1 MLKPLK
7 AIFLL
12 TFFNTAL
19 LSQPGGE
26 YNSYGHHFNYLSI
39 NQFKLWISND
49 GNQFLAPD
57 KNYGDR
63 GGLFWPSG
71 EYANKLFSGY
81 HATMW
86 VGNLNNNFV
95 MPRYALRKFLKP
107 GPVELISEKPDDTRF
122 RIYKVRKNWE
132 KFPFGTIR
140 DQFELDYNE
149 WPVEFG
155 APWEDRNNDGVF
167 TRNLDLPK
175 YYGDEQL
182 WHVSNFADSTF
193 FPFPDLFYGDASLK
207 IEQHTL
213 VYAFNRSNFL
223 NNVAIID
230 LKYIN
235 KDSSPL
241 DSCFILSAG
250 HFLTYSRDDSINKPF
265 CGVDT
270 LLNLMYGYNKTNRHY
285 LYGTPPPAGGLLVLS
300 SKINSDASTELGLYS
315 FTMPLVYD
323 TNYFSFYGIKPATQY
338 YNMSRG
344 LFDNGSPIINPITGK
359 KTRHLFTG
367 YPELNEGWLAKQGI
381 AQGIE
386 NWSIGSTFRYSLGP
400 VTFNPSDT
408 IHIVLAVIAAQGTD
422 NMNSLELLRQ
432 RAKLLKRAYENNFLT
447 PPAPASPEVKIYEE
461 EGKVTLW
468 WNDSAESYDIEDFMI
483 TGQNLNDTTYS
494 FEGYRVWQFAD
505 SLGSEPREIALFDL
519 VNGVTVIE
527 DNIIA
532 NGLAVKAPVIIGKD
546 NGIRRY
552 TSVTKDIF
560 SGGNL
565 IPGLPYYFGVTAY
578 SHNPFSSPSFTESPV
593 KVYTVFPGRKKIDFS
608 SPYSQGESLQAVQT
622 LGSSNNAQVSFKIID
637 PASVKD
643 GIYHITFSGNP
654 KDSVYYSV
662 TNTTTNELVL
672 SSSADFSADT
682 LKKSIQQ
689 GWMVLVND
697 PDRTQMNRLPPE
709 QRPFGISQIYSLSPS
724 GQRDSIVNTGAAALG
739 GWELRSNNIQLIDLY
754 NNIGK
759 SDYEIRFTAQ
769 GSQYYS
775 SGYSGGLEF
784 LLSNDPLAK
793 GRVPFEVWDVTRGK
807 RLKIKIYDNIT
818 PRDTLWTQRNST
830 KDWERFYCFL
840 EPDGI
845 YAEPLASSSGVLSKS
860 DILFGEITLRGSLP
874 PEGTVIRIDTYKQ
887 LMEGDQFTIELKA
900 ADFSDKTTAQQKTG
914 EISVYPNP
922 YIASNRAEWGLGRVM
937 RFTGLPEQAVIRIYT
952 VAGRLVTT
960 LRHDDLYNQY
970 LDWNLTNEQGQR
982 VAGGIYIAHVDMPG
996 IGSKVLKLAV
1006 IPEKEF

>member
-1 MLKPLK
+1 M
-7 AIFLL
+7 
-12 TFFNTAL
+12 
-19 LSQPGGE
+19 
-26 YNSYGHHFNYLSI
+26 
-39 NQFKLWISND
+39 
-49 GNQFLAPD
+49 
-57 KNYGDR
+57 
-63 GGLFWPSG
+63 
-71 EYANKLFSGY
+71 
-81 HATMW
+81 
-86 VGNLNNNFV
+86 
-95 MPRYALRKFLKP
+95 KP
-107 GPVELISEKPDDTRF
+107 GPIELINENATDPRF
-122 RIYKVRKNWE
+122 RVYKIRKNWE
-132 KFPFGTIR
+132 NITYGTIR
-140 DQFELDYNE
+140 DNFELDYNE

-167 TRNLDLPK
+167 TRNLDNPK
-175 YYGDEQL
+175 FLGDEQL
-182 WHVSNFADSTF
+182 WFVSNFGDTNFIPYAGLF
-193 FPFPDLFYGDASLK
+193 FGDAYLK
-207 IEQHTL
+207 IEQQTL
-213 VYAFNRSNFL
+213 IYGFNRSNFL
-223 NNVAIID
+223 QDVVIID
-230 LKYIN
+230 LKFIN
-235 KDSSPL
+235 KDIYST
-241 DSCFILSAG
+241 DSTFILFYGNNVPFSDRDSSNRPFAG
-250 HFLTYSRDDSINKPF
+250 I
-265 CGVDT
+265 DT
-270 LLNLMYGYNKTNRHY
+270 LNNLVYGYNKTNNNFF
-285 LYGTPPPAGGLLVLS
+285 YGSPPPASGHLFLS
-300 SKINSDASTELGLYS
+300 TSINNNQREYFDIYS
-315 FTMPLVYD
+315 FTAPLWYD
-323 TNYFSFYGIKPATQY
+323 TNYFSFAGVSAVKQF
-338 YNMSRG
+338 YNFSRG
-344 LFDNGSPIINPITGK
+344 LFDNGSPIINPITGEK
-359 KTRHLFTG
+359 SRYLFTG
-367 YPELNEGWLAKQGI
+367 DPVTRSGWIAQQGV
-381 AQGIE
+381 AQGIF
-386 NWSIGSTFRYSLGP
+386 NSSITSAYRTSLGP
-400 VTFNPSDT
+400 VSFNPSDT

-447 PPAPASPEVKIYEE
+447 PPAPPSPEVKIYEE

-494 FEGYRVWQFAD
+494 FEGYRIWQFAD
-505 SLGSEPREIALFDL
+505 SLGSDPREIALFDL

-552 TSVTKDIF
+552 ISITKDIF
-560 SGGNL
+560 SGSNL

-593 KVYTVFPGRKKIDFS
+593 KVYTVFPGRKKIDYS
-608 SPYSQGESLQAVQT
+608 SPYAQGESLQAVQT

-672 SSSADFSADT
+672 SSSVDFSADT

-724 GQRDSIVNTGAAALG
+724 GQRDSIVNTGVAALG
-739 GWELRSNNIQLIDLY
+739 GWELRSNNIQMIDLY

-845 YAEPLASSSGVLSKS
+845 YAEPLPSSSGVLSKS

-900 ADFSDKTTAQQKTG
+900 AEFSDKTTAQQKTG

-960 LRHDDLYNQY
+960 LRHDDLYNQH
-970 LDWNLTNEQGQR
+970 LDWNLTNELGQR

>member
-1 MLKPLK
+1 MRFILFFVFFTPLCF
-7 AIFLL
+7 AQQSGLYSPF
-12 TFFNTAL
+12 
-19 LSQPGGE
+19 
-26 YNSYGHHFNYLSI
+26 GHHFNYISI
-39 NQFKLWISND
+39 NQHKIWVSNAGVIGSRLYNEDDYNLTFGGFWPGGSNAYKRFIAENISFFVAGIVNDSFQLPPFVHLKYLTPGTYNSIPYQNNRVFKIRNKWESL
-49 GNQFLAPD
+49 P
-57 KNYGDR
+57 YGDIR
-63 GGLFWPSG
+63 
-71 EYANKLFSGY
+71 
-81 HATMW
+81 
-86 VGNLNNNFV
+86 NNF
-95 MPRYALRKFLKP
+95 
-107 GPVELISEKPDDTRF
+107 EKDF
-122 RIYKVRKNWE
+122 
-132 KFPFGTIR
+132 
-140 DQFELDYNE
+140 NE
-149 WPVEFG
+149 WPVLSG
-155 APWEDRNNDGVF
+155 APWEDRNSDDIYTPGIDV
-167 TRNLDLPK
+167 PK
-175 YYGDEQL
+175 IFGDEML
-182 WHVSNFADSTF
+182 WYVSHDAIPISVRLPPLMNDP
-193 FPFPDLFYGDASLK
+193 PFG
-207 IEQHTL
+207 IEEQ
-213 VYAFNRSNFL
+213 VSVFAFNRSNFL
-223 NNVAIID
+223 QDVVLLSIKLINQGSNSISNARVIFSQSFLQAVNPDNYPSVGIDTLQNLIYSYFQNNNGGEYTIPPAAGCLLLFSEISNISDYQLYSDKSPVPLMSFTTNASYDTSIRKFTDPGYKKRLFFRSEGFFENGDSIID
-230 LKYIN
+230 LV
-235 KDSSPL
+235 
-241 DSCFILSAG
+241 
-250 HFLTYSRDDSINKPF
+250 T
-265 CGVDT
+265 
-270 LLNLMYGYNKTNRHY
+270 NKTTKFVFPGDPLTNS
-285 LYGTPPPAGGLLVLS
+285 GWTASKGLGPGLS
-300 SKINSDASTELGLYS
+300 KFGPFQY
-315 FTMPLVYD
+315 FT
-323 TNYFSFYGIKPATQY
+323 
-338 YNMSRG
+338 
-344 LFDNGSPIINPITGK
+344 
-359 KTRHLFTG
+359 
-367 YPELNEGWLAKQGI
+367 
-381 AQGIE
+381 
-386 NWSIGSTFRYSLGP
+386 LGP

-447 PPAPASPEVKIYEE
+447 PPAPPSPEVKIYEE

-494 FEGYRVWQFAD
+494 FEGYRIWQFAD
-505 SLGSEPREIALFDL
+505 SLGSDPREIALFDL

-552 TSVTKDIF
+552 ISITKDIF
-560 SGGNL
+560 SGSNL

-593 KVYTVFPGRKKIDFS
+593 KVYTVFPGRKKIDYS
-608 SPYSQGESLQAVQT
+608 SPYAQGESIQAVQT

-672 SSSADFSADT
+672 SSSVDFSADT

-724 GQRDSIVNTGAAALG
+724 GQRDSIVNTGVAALG

-900 ADFSDKTTAQQKTG
+900 AEFSDKTTAQQKTG

-960 LRHDDLYNQY
+960 LRQDDLYNQY

-996 IGSKVLKLAV
+996 IGSKILKLAV